1 MELKC
6 RFHLEN
12 LAYTGSYTYEDD
24 IKDKGKQDYF
34 AKVLAI
40 LQICWLIFSLI
51 TRKIRGLPF
60 SQFETLTLGLA
71 VCGIVVYITYWYKPQ
86 GVGMPIKVAK
96 REGSKMPHF
105 DRTYDNFWDVLS
117 NSRGKKGSEPVDRI
131 KDDNIPLAKSD
142 KWHATIIMLAV
153 LSAIFGCIHI
163 IAWSFEFPSD
173 VEKLLWRI
181 ATIMSIV
188 VPGLCLI
195 TILLAQFTAQD
206 GDPREFMRNCLDV
219 LREFSWFYHDTVA
232 TSEAMIALESIYNNP
247 SLEGDDARRLYKDI
261 FSTGTE
267 SSLSPEMLK
276 FIQKEK
282 GTTLRKAIQSSC
294 RRNFHLDSACWSNW
308 WTKKVQ
314 KVRSIA
320 QRLMCFPV
328 EPGFQDG
335 RTWPFCMPPTW
346 STLCPD
352 LWSWHWL
359 SRAFDLCQKGCIS
372 RHGQRIF
379 QLYNSSS
386 YMVCVVGWMP
396 KWINGCTFRWL

>member
-1 MELKC
+1 MTPFLCTRISFNRIIIQLCIRVVELKC

-206 GDPREFMRNCLDV
+206 GDPREFMRNCLDA

-294 RRNFHLDSACWSNW
+294 RRNFHLDSACWSN
-308 WTKKVQ
+308 
-314 KVRSIA
+314 
-320 QRLMCFPV
+320 
-328 EPGFQDG
+328 
-335 RTWPFCMPPTW
+335 
-346 STLCPD
+346 
-352 LWSWHWL
+352 
-359 SRAFDLCQKGCIS
+359 
-372 RHGQRIF
+372 
-379 QLYNSSS
+379 
-386 YMVCVVGWMP
+386 
-396 KWINGCTFRWL
+396 